1 MGSRKII
8 LKFIKI
14 DPVVS
19 IILEYTNSDELQRLI
34 DLEKYFIDPVSR
46 ADHKGDPLGRPNATI
61 VKPSIKLE
69 IKIPPKK
76 ARYDKD
82 KEELFYM

>member
-1 MGSRKII
+1 M
-8 LKFIKI
+8 
-14 DPVVS
+14 D
-19 IILEYTNSDELQRLI
+19 LEYATTLLYTRKRHYTDMINPAQQFPIKKRNIAER
-34 DLEKYFIDPVSR
+34 DPVSR